1 MWEARPER
9 LRCRNK
15 HAGNLRI
22 VCKKM
27 IDQMQTQI
35 FDGFDG
41 MLPREGVHRV
51 LHGVLGQNLAI
62 VALSVRRLEV
72 ALKANGQAEL
82 FNVVTSL
89 LARDP
94 QQTNT

>member
-15 HAGNLRI
+15 YPRNLRI
-22 VCKKM
+22 VGKKM
-27 IDQMQTQI
+27 VDEMQAQI

-41 MLPREGVHRV
+41 MLPCQSVHRV
-51 LHGVLGQNLAI
+51 LHGVFGQNLAI

-89 LARDP
+89 LARAP